1 MTYQINYYLLRNS
14 IKMINKD
21 YLYEKKYKDINAFKI
36 ETESAYF
43 YFRSAETRSHHI
55 VNNIKNKYLNT
66 KFIELETI
74 ENERDIII
82 DKKTNNNYNLRNSKS
97 IFELINYYQTSIIY
111 IDTTGMNNRIV
122 ASLLNNSALL
132 SKERQ
137 IEINIVYVEPYVYK
151 TELFKLEGVSN
162 DLSEKIDGIEPL
174 PGFASIIPYTDEMLF
189 VALLGFEGGRFSYLL
204 EQIQPQKDNIIPI
217 VGVPGFRIEYPFIT
231 LLGNKMP
238 LDETR
243 AWERIKYIAAN
254 SIVDVY
260 FFLQK
265 LLPQISQNSKIV
277 LAPIGTKPHAIAAIL
292 FAIKNPRQVEIVY
305 DNPKRKINRTDGEGQ
320 IIVCNI
326 SSLLREN

>member
-1 MTYQINYYLLRNS
+1 
-14 IKMINKD
+14 MINKD
-21 YLYEKKYKDINAFKI
+21 YLYEKKYNDINTFKI
-36 ETESAYF
+36 ETESTYF
-43 YFRSAETRSHHI
+43 FYRSNETRSHYI
-55 VNNIKNKYLNT
+55 VNNIKNKYINT
-66 KFIELETI
+66 KFIELKII
-74 ENERDIII
+74 ENEKDIII
-82 DKKTNNNYNLRNSKS
+82 DKETNKKYNLRNSNN
-97 IFELINYYQTSIIY
+97 IFELINNYQSSTIY

-122 ASLLNNSALL
+122 ASLLNNSFLL
-132 SKERQ
+132 SKNRQ
-137 IEINIVYVEPYVYK
+137 IEINIVYVEPYIYN

-254 SIVDVY
+254 SVVDVY
-260 FFLQK
+260 FFLKK
-265 LLPQISQNSKIV
+265 LLLKSPENNRIV